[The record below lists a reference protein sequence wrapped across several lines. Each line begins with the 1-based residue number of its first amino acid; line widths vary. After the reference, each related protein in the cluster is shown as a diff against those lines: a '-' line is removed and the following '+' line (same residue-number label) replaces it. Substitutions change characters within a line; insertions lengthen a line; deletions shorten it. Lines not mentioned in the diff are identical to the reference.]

1 MNREQLKTILWLRW
15 RLMCN
20 QWRRTGGLGAVITLF
35 IGAGAVMLGT
45 VSFTGGLLGAIF
57 GLGKE
62 TSPQIIMFVW
72 LGVTGVF
79 LLLWMI
85 GLLTELQR
93 SETIDLQKLMHLP
106 VALGQMF
113 GINYLVS
120 HFALS
125 IVITVPAMFGL
136 GIGLTI
142 VRGPAMILLI
152 PLALSMVLMI
162 SAWTY
167 CLRGW
172 LATMMTNPRRRRTV
186 IMGITMAF
194 ILISQSPNLYFNV
207 FLRNVSS
214 KPAASG
220 EESKHRREEGEAR
233 TAVMK
238 KIFTHLQDAQAFIPP
253 LWVPVGA
260 RNLAEGNP
268 LPALLGALG
277 CAGIA
282 TLGLRR
288 AYRSTIRFYHGET
301 GGNAAVRTNVSTE
314 VKKIRT
320 PRAANQNDFLERS
333 IPFVPEQSAVIAL
346 ATLRSMLRAPE
357 VKMTLGTSLIV
368 TIIVGFTFFFRAT
381 PNLPDTAKPFIATVS
396 VVFPIFFLAQFF
408 GNLFGFDRD
417 GFRALILS
425 PVDRRLILLGKNLAV
440 MPVGIVFGGL
450 LVTFTT
456 MRLDLPVETVLATLF
471 QLASLLLLMAGLAGN
486 LLSILLPYR
495 IQPGSMKPTKL
506 PGFTMLIL
514 AFWQLLYMTVTLPV
528 FIGPLLGLLWLHWD
542 LPAFVPVNL
551 ILSALFCG
559 LMVFVYWQTLGPL
572 GRLLQ
577 RRETNILGVI
587 TVEVE

>member
-20 QWRRTGGLGAVITLF
+20 QWRRTGGLGAVITIF
-35 IGAGAVMLGT
+35 VGVGT
-45 VSFTGGLLGAIF
+45 VVLGMASFTGGLLGAIF

-62 TSPQIIMFVW
+62 ASPQIIMVVW
-72 LGVTGVF
+72 LGVTGIF
-79 LLLWMI
+79 LFLWMI

-120 HFALS
+120 HFSLS
-125 IVITVPAMFGL
+125 IILVVPAIFGL
-136 GIGLTI
+136 GLGLAI
-142 VRGPAMILLI
+142 ERGPAMILLI

-186 IMGITMAF
+186 IMGITLVF
-194 ILISQSPNLYFNV
+194 ILISQGPNLYFNV
-207 FLRNVSS
+207 IQRSRSS
-214 KPAASG
+214 GPATTM
-220 EESKHRREEGEAR
+220 EEHKHRNQERA
-233 TAVMK
+233 ADLK
-238 KIFTHLQDAQAFIPP
+238 KMYENFLAAQGFIPP
-253 LWVPVGA
+253 LWVSVGA

-268 LPALLGALG
+268 LSALFGTLG
-277 CAGIA
+277 CGGIA
-282 TLGLRR
+282 MLGLRR
-288 AYRSTIRFYHGET
+288 AYRSTVRFYHGET
-301 GGNAAVRTNVSTE
+301 GGNAAVKINISDE
-314 VKKIRT
+314 AKKIRT

-368 TIIVGFTFFFRAT
+368 TIIVGFSFFFRAT
-381 PNLPDTAKPFIATVS
+381 PNLSEAMKPFIATVS

-450 LVTFTT
+450 LVALTA
-456 MRLDLPVETVLATLF
+456 MRLHLPVETVLATLF
-471 QLASLLLLMAGLAGN
+471 QLASLLLLMSGLAGN

-528 FIGPLLGLLWLHWD
+528 FIGPLLGFLWHHWD
-542 LPAFVPVNL
+542 LPAFVPVNF
-551 ILSALFCG
+551 IFSALFCG
-559 LMVFVYWQTLGPL
+559 LMVFVYWQTLMPL

-577 RRETNILGVI
+577 RRETKILGVI